1 MVSGAPT
8 NIPTEPAAVPRP
20 IIKLR
25 DPSLTDFPKATITK
39 GKEHVPVPMPT
50 MMPERTKII
59 SSMII
64 PRIANPLAAIKDPKA
79 STRTGP
85 YLSAKKPANGCV
97 TPHTRACNARDKE
110 KISRAQPKSSDIGR
124 RNMPNEAGKPK
135 LIKAIKQPAII
146 ACVVSE

>member
-1 MVSGAPT
+1 MSEAPT
-8 NIPTEPAAVPRP
+8 NIPVEPAAVPSP

-25 DPSLTDFPKATITK
+25 DLSLTDFPKATITE

-50 MMPERTKII
+50 MIPERTKII

-64 PRIANPLAAIKDPKA
+64 PRIVNPLAAIEDPKA

-85 YLSAKKPANGCV
+85 YLSATKPANGCV
-97 TPHTRACNARDKE
+97 TPHTRARDASDSE

-124 RNMPNEAGKPK
+124 RNIPNEAGKPEI
-135 LIKAIKQPAII
+135 IKAIKQPAIT
-146 ACVVSE
+146 ACIFSE